1 MKTIENEQILDA
13 VRKYLD
19 NKVAAVWDSLKF
31 WETRGTNTPEYKTN
45 LRVWAELD
53 NVKKMLNDPVYAKSI
68 LTIWEDYNDRYH
80 GEND

>member
-1 MKTIENEQILDA
+1 MSDNEQILDA

-19 NKVAAVWDSLKF
+19 NKVRATWDSLQY
-31 WETRGTNTPEYKTN
+31 WETRGTDTPEYIRN
-45 LRVWAELD
+45 LRVWTELD
-53 NVKKMLNDPVYAKSI
+53 TVRRMLNDLGYAKAI